1 MTEKEVIKF
10 LRGEIEGLKEQRDG
24 KMGEFAAQIFRE
36 IEGEKRCEVFNVA
49 IKALEEIQQYREIGT
64 VEECREAMNKLPVAE
79 ETIRKL
85 LCSDYDS
92 SCQFCIQNND
102 EDAICCNIGGS
113 ESWCS
118 KNAKWNGRLE

>member
-1 MTEKEVIKF
+1 MTDAE
-10 LRGEIEGLKEQRDG
+10 
-24 KMGEFAAQIFRE
+24 RE
-36 IEGEKRCEVFNVA
+36 IKRLISYIRSCRVA
-49 IKALEEIQQYREIGT
+49 NIDCTVTIDKSLTHGVLNALEEIQQYRAIGT

-118 KNAKWNGRLE
+118 KNAKWVGRLE